1 VGSSP
6 SRPTKVMNT
15 VYMDFKEVYKPPFR
29 VDMGIYGFSSNGTT
43 TFTAFGSVAQK
54 NLAKV
59 VELLNGE
66 RTDKFKKDDIIVKKD
81 KLFIEGD
88 VILVRGWGKLIGS
101 GGLNL
106 PPQEAAKLQDD
117 FIAWVV
123 ENITE

>member
-1 VGSSP
+1 MTF
-6 SRPTKVMNT
+6 RD
-15 VYMDFKEVYKPPFR
+15 VYQPPFG
-29 VDMGIYGFSSNGTT
+29 VDIIGMYAFSSNGTK
-43 TFTAFGSVAQK
+43 TFTAFSSVSQK
-54 NLAKV
+54 NLVKV

-123 ENITE
+123 DSITE

>member
-1 VGSSP
+1 
-6 SRPTKVMNT
+6 
-15 VYMDFKEVYKPPFR
+15 MDFKEVYKPPFS
-29 VDMGIYGFSSNGTT
+29 VDKMGFYGFSSNGTT

-54 NLAKV
+54 NLVKV

-66 RTDKFKKDDIIVKKD
+66 RTDKFKKDDVIVKKD
-81 KLFIEGD
+81 KLFIGGD
-88 VILVRGWGKLIGS
+88 VILVRGWGKLIGV